1 MAVQE
6 IYKMGNPK
14 LFESSVPVLEPTS
27 ADIRTLLQNMRDT
40 LEYVNGNG
48 LAAPQIGIKKRVVL
62 YRILSQIIPNGA
74 KTPEIPWTPM
84 INPKITAL
92 NKKKSDIWERCLS
105 LPGLYGK
112 VPRFNHIKINYKTPF
127 GKKVE
132 EIHQDFVAMLL
143 QHECDHLDGIL
154 YPMRMRDIRGLSYLS
169 EISNDGPFYKYST
182 KEFDGL

>member
-74 KTPEIPWTPM
+74 KTPENVVARVPV
-84 INPKITAL
+84 
-92 NKKKSDIWERCLS
+92 
-105 LPGLYGK
+105 GL
-112 VPRFNHIKINYKTPF
+112 T
-127 GKKVE
+127 
-132 EIHQDFVAMLL
+132 
-143 QHECDHLDGIL
+143 
-154 YPMRMRDIRGLSYLS
+154 S
-169 EISNDGPFYKYST
+169 
-182 KEFDGL
+182 